1 MFNIRDN
8 VYGLRSGL
16 GAGVNAGQYGMR
28 RGFFGLL
35 NHLV

>member
-1 MFNIRDN
+1 
-8 VYGLRSGL
+8 L